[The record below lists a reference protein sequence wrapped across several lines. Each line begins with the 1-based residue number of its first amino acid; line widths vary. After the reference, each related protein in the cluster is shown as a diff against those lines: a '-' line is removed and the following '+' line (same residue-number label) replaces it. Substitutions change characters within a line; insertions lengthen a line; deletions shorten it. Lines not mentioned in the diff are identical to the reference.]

1 MFSSFLDSSPV
12 RFWPL
17 ILYIALTSVAWAQT
31 AEPPPLY
38 EIQALVNQKLL
49 PQALEKTD
57 SYIASKPRDAEGYFM
72 KGVILTEMKRPV
84 EAMAVF
90 VKLTE
95 NFPEFPE
102 PYNNLAVLYAQ
113 QKQYDKALTALEMA
127 IRTRP
132 DYAIAYENLGDLY
145 AKLASQAYDK
155 AIQLDAST
163 RTTQTK
169 RALINELIDQGKASD
184 PSFRDKPLSASP

>member
-1 MFSSFLDSSPV
+1 MFPSFLEPSPV

-31 AEPPPLY
+31 AEPPFLY
-38 EIQALVNQKLL
+38 EIQTLVNQKQL
-49 PQALEKTD
+49 PQALEKID
-57 SYIASKPRDAEGYFM
+57 SYITSKPRDAEGYFM
-72 KGVILTEMKRPV
+72 KGIILTEMKRPA

-145 AKLASQAYDK
+145 AKLAIQAYDK

-163 RTTQTK
+163 RTTQAK
-169 RALINELIDQGKASD
+169 RALINELIDHSKA
-184 PSFRDKPLSASP
+184 PVP